1 MAQAGFRQRL
11 IDLGL
16 NSVQVES
23 AVLAADRFQEY
34 LDQPDIVQSDETAW
48 TYSGLMIAEGSNTEA
63 NYRALIHYCRFIKDN
78 EMMVA
83 FLELV
88 DGGEVGDR
96 LYRMVGERFG
106 EETRDEVFAGIG
118 VAPYGTPTPQKPAYL
133 QPVIRRLE
141 ERLGIS
147 LCRDFLSA
155 SLRDLT
161 DQDFVAER
169 ESCTA
174 AGDIDSY
181 LRMRKA
187 AFLSELETCLQE
199 GRLFFAQEITAE
211 VLQFVRGD
219 PEMGGGRREG
229 DVIYETKIPYMT
241 AKFLTESD
249 PTMKRFFACHCPWAR
264 HAILRGDV
272 RPAETFC
279 QCSGGFHK
287 KPLEVALGRKLE
299 VDVLESVLKG
309 DMRCRFAIHLEEE
322 RPKRGL
328 TL

>member
-1 MAQAGFRQRL
+1 MLAEGFRQRL

-16 NSVQVES
+16 NSLQVENV
-23 AVLAADRFQEY
+23 VLAADRFQEY
-34 LDQPDIVQSDETAW
+34 LDQPEMVPSEETAW
-48 TYSGLMIAEGSNTEA
+48 TYSRLMIAEARNTEA
-63 NYRALIHYCRFIKDN
+63 NYRALIHYCRFIKEY

-96 LYRMVGERFG
+96 LYRLLGERFG
-106 EETRDEVFAGIG
+106 EEIRDEAFAGIG
-118 VAPYGTPTPQKPAYL
+118 VAPYGTPSPQKPAYL

-141 ERLGIS
+141 ERLGTS
-147 LCRDFLSA
+147 MCREFLSA
-155 SLRDLT
+155 SLRDLPE
-161 DQDFVAER
+161 DDFAAER
-169 ESCTA
+169 ERLRA

-187 AFLSELETCLQE
+187 AFLSELETCFQR
-199 GRLFFAQEITAE
+199 GRLFYAQEITPE
-211 VLQFVRGD
+211 VLDFVRGD

-229 DVIYETKIPYMT
+229 DIIYETKLPYMT
-241 AKFLTESD
+241 AKYLAESD
-249 PTMKRFFACHCPWAR
+249 PTLRRFFACHCPWAR

-272 RPAETFC
+272 QPAETFC

-309 DMRCRFAIHLEEE
+309 DVRCRFAIHLNQDG
-322 RPKRGL
+322 PKRRL